1 MTFFPYPGVSGEESP
16 GLGVILELLGEP
28 KSDSH
33 DEGTLDLSDVDV
45 GADGGARVLDEVDP
59 LDHLLA
65 GHIRICSG
73 GPAVKQTHKVIYFG
87 DGTHGR
93 SWIP

>member
-1 MTFFPYPGVSGEESP
+1 MTFFPYPGVSGEKSP

-33 DEGTLDLSDVDV
+33 DEGALDLADVDV

-65 GHIRICSG
+65 GQEVHLDLRAG
-73 GPAVKQTHKVIYFG
+73 RGPDVVALDAV
-87 DGTHGR
+87 D
-93 SWIP
+93 